1 MESAPTGHPAIHAL
15 PGGETAYAVPQS
27 ILQSIPKLMPLTGP
41 GNSFAVPQSIPTGH
55 PVMPVSYT
63 HLDAGEAQ
71 YEGIDDPELIEAI
84 YQLFRKR
91 NGL

>member
-41 GNSFAVPQSIPTGH
+41 GNSFAVPQCIPTGH
-55 PVMPVSYT
+55 TVMHALTGGGTALLFHNVS
-63 HLDAGEAQ
+63 L
-71 YEGIDDPELIEAI
+71 L
-84 YQLFRKR
+84 
-91 NGL
+91 